1 MLARLAP
8 SFEEDKDTECN
19 QPSNSTY
26 ANTKPN
32 FHFWAK
38 AAIVRQGL
46 VAKRKSR
53 IVKTLRVQRLLELV
67 TIGAY
72 DPHSVCANGCRGNC
86 RDKRGSTSS
95 RHLSDWQ

>member
-1 MLARLAP
+1 MLTRLAP
-8 SFEEDKDTECN
+8 SFEEEKDTGCN

-26 ANTKPN
+26 ANTNTN
-32 FHFWAK
+32 FYFWAK
-38 AAIVRQGL
+38 TAIVRQGL

-53 IVKTLRVQRLLELV
+53 VVKTLRVQRLLELV
-67 TIGAY
+67 TIGMY

-86 RDKRGSTSS
+86 RGKRGSKPS